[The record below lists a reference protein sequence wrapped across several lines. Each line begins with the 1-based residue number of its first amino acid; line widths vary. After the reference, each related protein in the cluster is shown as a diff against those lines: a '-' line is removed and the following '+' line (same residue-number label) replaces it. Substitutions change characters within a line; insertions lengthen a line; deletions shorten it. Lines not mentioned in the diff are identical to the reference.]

1 MSDKSQPITAALVKD
16 LRERTAA
23 GMMECK
29 KYLVKTGGDIEA
41 AIEMMRKDGS
51 LKAAKKAGR
60 TTAEGIIVALSE
72 GNVAVLVE
80 VNCETDFVSIGEDF
94 QQFAN
99 AVAQTALS
107 NRCATVEAL
116 STADMGGKT
125 VEQKRADLVAKI
137 GENINVRRI
146 VLLEAQG
153 TISSYTHSKNI
164 GVLVDVSNGDDA
176 LGKDIAMHIAASAPL
191 VVSSDQVPAEL
202 IEKEKE
208 IYTAQ
213 AQESGKP
220 AEIIEKMVVGR
231 VKKYLDEVCLLGQ
244 PFVKNPDVNIEQLLK
259 GTSATINS
267 FHRLSV
273 GEGIEKEESNF
284 VEEVM
289 AQARGE

>member
-259 GTSATINS
+259 GASATINS